1 MTLNDLKLTI
11 FNSLILALSFNSN
24 LQDILKIVLLISTI
38 GYTILKSYEIYINK
52 IKKNGSNNTDKDK
65 NITSED

>member
-38 GYTILKSYEIYINK
+38 GYTMLKSYEIYINK
-52 IKKNGSNNTDKDK
+52 IKKNGSNNTYEDKD
-65 NITSED
+65 ITSED